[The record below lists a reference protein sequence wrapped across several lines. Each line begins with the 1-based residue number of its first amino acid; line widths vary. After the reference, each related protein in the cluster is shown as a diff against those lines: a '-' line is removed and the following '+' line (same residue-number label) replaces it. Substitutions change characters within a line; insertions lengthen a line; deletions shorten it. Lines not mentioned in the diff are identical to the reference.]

1 MEMHDAAINYQNIA
15 LGLNKKEEID
25 YDINNNDFKELLRC
39 VVLGSKAFFDFNPD
53 EEHVKKEI
61 GKMLRKRAWRVSKEE
76 YELHK
81 GEAKEK
87 LLEK

>member
-1 MEMHDAAINYQNIA
+1 MMTVSHLWHDMEMHDAAINYQNIA

-61 GKMLRKRAWRVSKEE
+61 GKMLRKRA
-76 YELHK
+76 
-81 GEAKEK
+81 
-87 LLEK
+87 